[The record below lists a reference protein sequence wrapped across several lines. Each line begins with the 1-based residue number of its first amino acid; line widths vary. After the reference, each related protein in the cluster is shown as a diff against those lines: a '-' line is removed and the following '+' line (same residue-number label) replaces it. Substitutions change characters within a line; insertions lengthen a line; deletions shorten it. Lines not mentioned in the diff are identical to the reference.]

1 MNKINKFANLYD
13 KDGNL
18 LRHVNEDGVLEDYT
32 IEELEELVDA
42 LAEDADENGRI
53 KDIRA
58 YNNAQSILFKMYMK
72 YGNPHKEELLEKV
85 SNYLKSVSETEKE
98 NALNEAVEELE
109 NKVEPIKMDEYI
121 DYEEVKENNEE
132 NTDDRE
138 SQLVDLHEAEQV
150 VDEAA

>member
-1 MNKINKFANLYD
+1 MSKINKFANLYD

-18 LRHVNEDGVLEDYT
+18 LRHVNEDGILEDYK

-42 LAEDADENGRI
+42 LAKDVDENGNM
-53 KDIRA
+53 KNIRS

-132 NTDDRE
+132 NTNDRE